1 MNSAKYVI
9 VGGGLSGH
17 NAAKALRAA
26 DPKGSIVIFSNEP
39 HRPYD
44 RPPLT
49 KDYMQNKTPA
59 EKTYYEQPQWY
70 GEQNITLLL
79 DCQVQRLD
87 AQAKVVK
94 LADGQE
100 WSFQKALLAM
110 GGRPVKLDLPGI
122 DLPGVHYFRTL
133 DDAVMVSGKVAP
145 GGSVA
150 IIGGGF
156 IGLEL
161 ASSLT
166 QRGAKVSVIDG
177 GPHIWSRFAD
187 PTLAGFFTRYCQDRG
202 VTFYSGQR
210 VSCIQGTAGPTAVVT
225 TSGMTIP
232 CDRVIV
238 AAGIVPNVELAQQ
251 AGLTV
256 DNGVVVNAQLQT
268 SHPDIYAV
276 GDLCNYPD
284 PYFNRRRRVE
294 HWGQA
299 DYTGTLAGQNMA
311 GANQPCNLLSYVFSD
326 IFDLHLEFAGDEHG
340 FDRVIVRGR
349 MEDKAFAVLYLKD
362 GRLVAHFSVNLKKKQ
377 FSPLQKLIENK
388 VGLAGR
394 ESQLA
399 DMNFDVST
407 VMAQQVGSH

>member
-1 MNSAKYVI
+1 MNSARYVI

-17 NAAKALRAA
+17 NAAKAIRAA
-26 DPKGSIVIFSNEP
+26 DPQGSVVILSNEP

-49 KDYMQNKTPA
+49 KDYMQGKTPA
-59 EKTYYEQPQWY
+59 EKTYYESVQWY

-79 DCQVQRLD
+79 DCQVERLD
-87 AQAKVVK
+87 AQAKTVT
-94 LADGQE
+94 LAGGEE
-100 WSFQKALLAM
+100 WSFDKALLAT

-122 DLPGVHYFRTL
+122 ELPGVHYFRTL
-133 DDAVMVSGKVAP
+133 ADAVTVSDKVAP
-145 GGSVA
+145 GNSVA

-187 PTLAGFFTRYCQDRG
+187 ETLAGFFTRYCQDRG
-202 VTFYSGQR
+202 VKFYNAQR
-210 VSCIQGTAGPTAVVT
+210 VSRIEGTTGPTSVVT
-225 TSGMTIP
+225 ASGTTVP
-232 CDRVIV
+232 CDLVIV
-238 AAGIVPNVELAQQ
+238 AAGIVPNVELARQ
-251 AGLTV
+251 AGLAV
-256 DNGVVVNAQLQT
+256 DNGVVVNERLQT
-268 SHPDIYAV
+268 SDPDIYAA

-284 PYFNRRRRVE
+284 PYFGRRRRVE

-299 DYTGTLAGQNMA
+299 DYTGTLAGRNMA
-311 GANQPCNLLSYVFSD
+311 GANQPYDLMSYVFSD

-349 MEDKAFAVLYLKD
+349 MEDKAFSVLYVK
-362 GRLVAHFSVNLKKKQ
+362 GSRLVAHFSVNLKRKQ
-377 FSPLQKLIENK
+377 FSPLQKLIEKK
-388 VGLAGR
+388 VDLAGR
-394 ESQLA
+394 QTQLA
-399 DMNFDVST
+399 DMSFDVST
-407 VMAQQVGSH
+407 LMAAAVAP

>member
-1 MNSAKYVI
+1 MNSAKYLI

-26 DPKGSIVIFSNEP
+26 DPQGNIVILSNEP

-49 KDYMQNKTPA
+49 KDYMQGKTPV
-59 EKTYYEQPQWY
+59 EKTYYEPAQWY
-70 GEQNITLLL
+70 GQQNITLLV
-79 DCQVQRLD
+79 DRQVQRLD

-94 LADGQE
+94 LANGQE
-100 WSFQKALLAM
+100 WSFEKALLAT

-133 DDAVMVSGKVAP
+133 SDAVAVSDKITP
-145 GGSVA
+145 GLSVA

-202 VTFYSGQR
+202 VTFYNAQR
-210 VSCIQGTAGPTAVVT
+210 VSRIGGAAAPTSVVT
-225 TSGMTIP
+225 TSGTIIP
-232 CDRVIV
+232 CDLVIV

-268 SHPDIYAV
+268 SHPDIYAA

-311 GANQPCNLLSYVFSD
+311 GANEPYNLLSYVFSD

-349 MEDKAFAVLYLKD
+349 MEDKAFAVLYLKNS
-362 GRLVAHFSVNLKKKQ
+362 RLVAHFSVNLKRKQ
-377 FSPLQKLIENK
+377 FSPLQKLIEKK
-388 VGLAGR
+388 VDLAGR
-394 ESQLA
+394 ETQLA
-399 DMNFDVST
+399 DMIFDVST
-407 VMAQQVGSH
+407 LTALVAAP